1 MFQEQATERRTQSN
15 KRQRGARSL
24 QTKVWGP
31 ITPPK
36 TRQKRRQNGVYLCAR
51 YLLFYVLFLHMAS
64 ISFLGL
70 MPFTGFIFP
79 SFFLF
84 CMIIDVNLSQNE

>member
-1 MFQEQATERRTQSN
+1 M
-15 KRQRGARSL
+15 

-31 ITPPK
+31 FTPP
-36 TRQKRRQNGVYLCAR
+36 KRRQNGVFLCAR

-70 MPFTGFIFP
+70 MPISGFFP
-79 SFFLF
+79 SLLFLF
-84 CMIIDVNLSQNE
+84 CMIIDVNLA